1 MKSRLFTPGPT
12 PVPEDVLLRL
22 AAPLIHHRHSEF
34 RALLARVQKNLRT
47 VFQTREPVLTL
58 TASGTGAME
67 ACVVNLLS
75 AEDTVIAV
83 NGGKFGKRW
92 GEIALRYGVRVV
104 ECAVPWG
111 EVVQPSQMQEA
122 LRLHPGVKAVYLTQ
136 SETSTGAATDIL
148 ALSAVIHQ
156 HSDALVCVDGI
167 SSVGAHELQF
177 DAWGIDA
184 CITGSQKGLMIPP
197 GLSFVALS
205 AKARKA
211 MEGATL
217 PRFYFDLVAAL
228 AAAEKNDTPWTPAIS
243 LVAALDAALLH
254 MIEEGMEEIW
264 KRHRRLALGLRA
276 GIKAMGLRLF
286 SQNPSFSVTPVW
298 VPEPVSWQS
307 LQSALRI
314 ENGITVAGGQG
325 EFAGR
330 IFRIAHLGYYDDLD
344 IIAVVAGLERA
355 LVQCGYSLELGRGVS
370 AAQRALA

>member
-22 AAPLIHHRHSEF
+22 AAPLIHHRHPEF
-34 RALLARVQKNLRT
+34 RALLERVQMNLRT

-75 AEDTVIAV
+75 AGDTVIAV

-92 GEIALRYGVRVV
+92 GEIATRYGVRVV
-104 ECAVPWG
+104 ECTVPWG
-111 EVVQPSQMQEA
+111 DVVQPSQMEEV
-122 LRLHPGVKAVYLTQ
+122 LRLHPGATAVYLTQ
-136 SETSTGAATDIL
+136 SETSTGAATDIRVM
-148 ALSAVIHQ
+148 SEVIHT

-167 SSVGAHELQF
+167 SSIGAHELRF

-197 GLSFVALS
+197 GLAFVALS

-211 MEGATL
+211 MEQASL
-217 PRFYFDLVAAL
+217 PRFYFDLGVAL
-228 AAAEKNDTPWTPAIS
+228 AAAKKNDTPWTPAIS

-276 GIKAMGLRLF
+276 GIEAMGLRLF
-286 SQNPSFSVTPVW
+286 SQKPSFSVTPVW
-298 VPEPVSWQS
+298 IPESVSWQT
-307 LQSALRI
+307 LQSAFRS

-344 IIAVVAGLERA
+344 MIAVVAGLERA
-355 LVQCGYSLELGRGVS
+355 LARCGFSVELGRGVS
-370 AAQRALA
+370 AAQRVLA

>member
-22 AAPLIHHRHSEF
+22 AAPLIHHRHPEF
-34 RALLARVQKNLRT
+34 RALLARVQTNLRT

-75 AEDTVIAV
+75 AGDTVIAV

-92 GEIALRYGVRVV
+92 GEIALRYGIRVV
-104 ECAVPWG
+104 ECTVPWG
-111 EVVQPSQMQEA
+111 EVVQPAQMQEA
-122 LRLHPGVKAVYLTQ
+122 LRQHPGVRAVYLTQ

-148 ALSAVIHQ
+148 AVSTAIKQ

-211 MEGATL
+211 MERATL
-217 PRFYFDLVAAL
+217 PRFYFDLGAAL

-276 GIKAMGLRLF
+276 GIEAIGLRLF
-286 SQNPSFSVTPVW
+286 SKNPSFSVTPVW
-298 VPEPVSWQS
+298 VPEPVTWQS

-314 ENGITVAGGQG
+314 DNGVTVAGGQG

-330 IFRIAHLGYYDDLD
+330 IFRIAHLGYYDVLD
-344 IIAVVAGLERA
+344 IIAVVAALERA
-355 LVQCGYSLELGRGVS
+355 LTRCGYPVELGRGVS